1 MDNEID
7 REHRNRNASGGSNL
21 GWGRVSA
28 ATNIQITYR
37 LLMLYLGIIQGSG
50 VLWWYG
56 VDSVSPASNCPVHRR
71 QNCRKLT
78 TIIRI
83 RGGLLR
89 PRPDGGDPAPPAQ
102 PAAGRPAGGAPQHQR
117 ARAETELHTG
127 GMSWYYTSYC
137 HVMSGHG
144 HVMTI
149 SCPRWVRCGLVWW
162 TRWWTTWWTWTRST
176 PGRRQTT
183 ETTWTRWTCPTQACR
198 DIKYLLS
205 LESSPQQYIIICN
218 IIFSGSIEHFEKLF
232 YPKIPCKNCS
242 TCYENFSDEIKWL

>member
-7 REHRNRNASGGSNL
+7 REHRNRRASGGSNL

-37 LLMLYLGIIQGSG
+37 LLMLYLGIVQGSG

-71 QNCRKLT
+71 KNWRKLT
-78 TIIRI
+78 IIIRV

-89 PRPDGGDPAPPAQ
+89 PRPDGGDPAPPPQ

-127 GMSWYYTSYC
+127 GMSYHYISYC
-137 HVMSGHG
+137 DVMSCYDNILSPGGWGAGECDGHG
-144 HVMTI
+144 DGPHDGPGHARHRGGGRQRRRHGRDEHAQ
-149 SCPRWVRCGLVWW
+149 PR
-162 TRWWTTWWTWTRST
+162 
-176 PGRRQTT
+176 
-183 ETTWTRWTCPTQACR
+183 QAGG
-198 DIKYLLS
+198 Y
-205 LESSPQQYIIICN
+205 
-218 IIFSGSIEHFEKLF
+218 
-232 YPKIPCKNCS
+232 
-242 TCYENFSDEIKWL
+242 

>member
-7 REHRNRNASGGSNL
+7 REHRTRNASGGSNL

-56 VDSVSPASNCPVHRR
+56 ADSVSPASNCPVYHR

-78 TIIRI
+78 IIIRI

-89 PRPDGGDPAPPAQ
+89 PRPDGGDPAPPPQ
-102 PAAGRPAGGAPQHQR
+102 PAAVRPAGGAPQYQR
-117 ARAETELHTG
+117 ARAKTELHTG

-137 HVMSGHG
+137 HVMSWSQVGEVRAS
-144 HVMTI
+144 VMDTVMDHMMDLDTLDTGEEADNGDDMDEMNM
-149 SCPRWVRCGLVWW
+149 PN
-162 TRWWTTWWTWTRST
+162 
-176 PGRRQTT
+176 PGKRG
-183 ETTWTRWTCPTQACR
+183 
-198 DIKYLLS
+198 Y
-205 LESSPQQYIIICN
+205 
-218 IIFSGSIEHFEKLF
+218 
-232 YPKIPCKNCS
+232 
-242 TCYENFSDEIKWL
+242 